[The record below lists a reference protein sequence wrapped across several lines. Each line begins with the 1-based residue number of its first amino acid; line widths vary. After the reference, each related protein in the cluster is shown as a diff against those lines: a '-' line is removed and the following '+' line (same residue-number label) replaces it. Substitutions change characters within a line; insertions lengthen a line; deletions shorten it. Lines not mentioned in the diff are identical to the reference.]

1 MNLPEGIMRYLSS
14 SLVLLLAASCGT
26 MRSAVSVGAE
36 LAEATSGFL
45 SSLDDKQRLLALRE
59 LNDKEAVNWH
69 FVPGRYAGVEMG
81 ALTGKQKALAHQVLR
96 TMLSATGFAKA
107 MAIADLENVLHEM
120 ESKPNKPAAHRDP
133 SRYALLVCGTPEPGG
148 TFVVRYQGHH
158 VSLRMAVVEGMLVG
172 HTPTFLGTNPH
183 VVPEQFARPVV
194 LRNEEALGRE
204 LLAMFEGEQR
214 AKVIIADTA
223 PPDVLLG
230 PGKAPAELGERR
242 GLAWADMSKAQQ
254 DALWR
259 LLQLHA
265 NVLRPDVAKQDLARI
280 RNSGLAEMSFAWAGS
295 TEMGKGHYYRI
306 HGNHFAVEYDCTQ
319 NDANHVHVCW
329 RDFENDFGGDALRRH
344 REEQHGR

>member
-1 MNLPEGIMRYLSS
+1 MRYLSL
-14 SLVLLLAASCGT
+14 SLVLLLAAGCGT
-26 MRSAVSVGAE
+26 MRSASSVGFE
-36 LAEATSGFL
+36 LSEATSAFL
-45 SSLDDKQRLLALRE
+45 ASLDNQQRDSALRD
-59 LNDKEAVNWH
+59 LDDKEAVNWH

-81 ALTGKQKALAHQVLR
+81 ALDDKQKALAHQVLR

-107 MAIADLENVLHEM
+107 MAIADLENVLHEL
-120 ESKPNKPAAHRDP
+120 ESKPNKPAVHRDP
-133 SRYALLVCGTPEPGG
+133 NRYAMLVCGTPAPDG

-172 HTPTFLGTNPH
+172 HTPLFLGTNPH

-194 LRNEEALGRE
+194 LRSEESLGRE
-204 LLAMFEGEQR
+204 LLAMFEGAQR
-214 AKVIIADTA
+214 ASVIIADTA

-230 PGKAPAELGERR
+230 PGKAPSELGERR
-242 GLAWADMSKAQQ
+242 GVAWSEMSKAQQ

-259 LLQLHA
+259 LLEVHA
-265 NVLRPDVAKQDLARI
+265 HVLRPDVAKQDLARI
-280 RNSGLAEMSFAWAGS
+280 QANGLADMSFAWAGS
-295 TEMGKGHYYRI
+295 TEPGRGHYYRI

-329 RDFENDFGGDALRRH
+329 RDFESDFGGVTLRRH